1 MYKSTKT
8 FGHELGLSACFRQWR
23 AKSHCRLLH
32 GYPLAFTLTFG
43 ADELDERN
51 WVIDFGGLK
60 DVKAFLVET
69 FDHKL
74 VVAADDPQLE
84 RLRDLGGSAPVTR
97 NTSLDGFHP
106 SLADVMVIP
115 NVGCEAFAAYVFDHV
130 DAWLIDAGHSPRVH
144 LISVECREHGGNSAI
159 FEKEH
164 NVR

>member
-1 MYKSTKT
+1 MYKSTKH

-23 AKSHCRLLH
+23 ATSHCRLLH

-43 ADELDERN
+43 ASELDERN

-60 DVKAFLVET
+60 DVKAFLVDT

-74 VVAADDPQLE
+74 VIAADDPQ
-84 RLRDLGGSAPVTR
+84 RLRLYALGDKDW
-97 NTSLDGFHP
+97 DGP
-106 SLADVMVIP
+106 LADVLVIP

-130 DAWLIDAGHSPRVH
+130 ESWLIDAGHSPRVH

-164 NVR
+164 NA

>member
-1 MYKSTKT
+1 M
-8 FGHELGLSACFRQWR
+8 
-23 AKSHCRLLH
+23 LH

-43 ADELDERN
+43 ASELDERN

-60 DVKAFLVET
+60 DVKAFLVDT

-84 RLRDLGGSAPVTR
+84 RLRALSDSGWGS
-97 NTSLDGFHP
+97 GH
-106 SLADVMVIP
+106 LADVMVIP
-115 NVGCEAFAAYVFDHV
+115 NVGCEAFAAYVFDYV
-130 DAWLIDAGHSPRVH
+130 ESWLMDAGHSPRVH

-159 FEKEH
+159 YESET